1 MKEGKLENDML
12 RYRIEEKLIMI
23 PIIIKA
29 FLINLLSKKN
39 NFKTY
44 KYGDNIKQYYRVF
57 EGKKNKP
64 TIVFIHG
71 GGWWHG
77 SPKTSSCIGKYFNDL
92 GYTVVIPAYRLVPL
106 YKYPTQVN
114 DVFEAF
120 KDYISKRN
128 DDNNIIVMGFSAGG
142 ELAANLVFNLDK
154 QREYNIDKD
163 IFKGLIT
170 ISGVLDFDKCTS
182 NHSKTLID
190 NYVGYENN
198 ADNINPIR
206 LINKEVNVDVLC
218 VHGNKDPLINI
229 ENSISFVEKV
239 KSYNGSA
246 KLSILDGKH
255 HSDIISVFLYK
266 GEKGS
271 KEILDFIKMYGKN
284 KK

>member
-1 MKEGKLENDML
+1 ML

-29 FLINLLSKKN
+29 FLINLLSKIN

-57 EGKKNKP
+57 EGDNNKP

-77 SPKTSSCIGKYFNDL
+77 SPRTSSCIGKYFNDL

-106 YKYPTQVN
+106 YKYPTQIN

-120 KDYISKRN
+120 KDYISKTG
-128 DDNNIIVMGFSAGG
+128 DNNIIVMGFSAGG
-142 ELAANLVFNLDK
+142 ELATNLVFNLDK
-154 QREYNIDKD
+154 QKEYKINKKV
-163 IFKGLIT
+163 FKGLIT

-182 NHSKTLID
+182 NHAKTLID
-190 NYVGYENN
+190 NYIGYENN
-198 ADNINPIR
+198 ADNINPIK
-206 LINKEVNVDVLC
+206 LINKEVSVDVLC
-218 VHGNKDPLINI
+218 IHGNKDPLINV
-229 ENSISFVEKV
+229 ENSISFVEEI
-239 KSYNGSA
+239 KSLGGSA
-246 KLSILDGKH
+246 RLEIIEGKY
-255 HSDIISVFLYK
+255 HSDIISLFLFK

-271 KEILDFIKMYGKN
+271 KKILDFLECYGKG

>member
-1 MKEGKLENDML
+1 ML
-12 RYRIEEKLIMI
+12 RYRIEEKLAMI
-23 PIIIKA
+23 PIVIKA

-57 EGKKNKP
+57 EGKLNKP
-64 TIVFIHG
+64 TILFIHG

-106 YKYPTQVN
+106 YKYPTQIN
-114 DVFEAF
+114 DVFEALR
-120 KDYISKRN
+120 DCLSKVENVR
-128 DDNNIIVMGFSAGG
+128 DIIVMGFSAGG
-142 ELAANLVFNLDK
+142 ELSANLVFNLDK
-154 QREYNIDKD
+154 QKEFNINKD

-170 ISGVLDFDKCTS
+170 LSGVLDFDKCTS

-190 NYVGYENN
+190 NYIGYENN
-198 ADNINPIR
+198 AEVINPIN
-206 LINKEVNVDVLC
+206 LINEEVNIDVLC

-229 ENSISFVEKV
+229 ENSISFVNKI
-239 KSYNGSA
+239 KSFDGNA
-246 KLSILDGKH
+246 RLAIINGKH
-255 HSDIISVFLYK
+255 HSDIISLFLNK
-266 GEKGS
+266 GEKKS
-271 KEILDFIKMYGKN
+271 KQILDFIDEVW